1 MACIRITSLNQSS
14 LSAIVI
20 HMSMCRGTR
29 TLMRV
34 LTISDTHGKHA
45 IESYEPFRDA
55 AFDAC
60 MSLGDVDHETLH
72 YWEDRCRERAVPM
85 YAIVGNHDTWQWLDE
100 FQYLTNVHNRY
111 FMLGSYRCFG
121 FGGSYDYVGMSA
133 QDKLI
138 VPVMSDEES
147 LVLRDAPQADVLFT
161 HDSAKIDQMVD
172 PEYLAQV
179 IAQIPHA
186 VNHPGLR
193 GISDYIE
200 KNAPSFAISGHHHM
214 TLQIRYKDTV
224 CIGTYGLAIVD
235 LESGAIE
242 SLL

>member
-1 MACIRITSLNQSS
+1 
-14 LSAIVI
+14 
-20 HMSMCRGTR
+20 
-29 TLMRV
+29 MRV
-34 LTISDTHGKHA
+34 LTISDTHGEHA
-45 IESYEPFRDA
+45 IESYEPFRGA

-60 MSLGDVDHETLH
+60 VSLGDVDHRTLH
-72 YWEDRCRERAVPM
+72 YWEDRCQASSVPM

-100 FQYLTNVHNRY
+100 FEYLTNVHNRC
-111 FMLGSYRCFG
+111 FMLGSYRCLG
-121 FGGSYDYVGMSA
+121 FGGSYDYAGMSA
-133 QDKLI
+133 QDKLTI
-138 VPVMSDEES
+138 PVMSDEES
-147 LVLRDAPQADVLFT
+147 LVLRDAPRVDVLFS

-172 PEYLAQV
+172 PEFLAQV
-179 IAQIPHA
+179 TARIPHA

-214 TLQIRYKDTV
+214 TLQLRYKDTI
-224 CIGTYGLAIVD
+224 CIGTYGLAIID